1 MMQRL
6 SCLFYGFL
14 KIAANAQRLG
24 LGMIR
29 VAILIIF
36 VWIGGLKFR
45 NYEAEGIVPFVAN
58 SPFMSF
64 FYNEK
69 APEYRDYKL
78 KEGEYDAAK
87 HAWHEKNNTYGFSH
101 GLGLLI
107 MGIGIL
113 TFLGFFSARIGLAGE
128 LLAVIMTLGTLSFL
142 VTTPEV
148 WVPEL
153 GSGEYGFPLLSGA
166 GRLVIKDT
174 AILAGVVVLL
184 SDTARKLFCSILTRQ
199 SYYFWANGDLRKPYN
214 KPASLSQITS
224 ILQLFIK
231 QTSICHDNLLVLQL
245 NIKKEAT
252 TMDVAIIKYNAGN
265 IYSVSYALKRLG
277 VEATITADPELLC
290 KADKVIFPGVGEA
303 HTTMEHLKEHNLDT
317 IIKGLKQ
324 PVLGIC
330 LGMQLMCRH
339 SEEGDANCLGIFDT
353 EVKRFIPQQHMD
365 KVPHMG
371 WNTIT
376 NVKGGLFNKQLEN
389 KFVYFVHS
397 YYVPVNEYTAATTEY
412 ILPFSASLHK
422 DNFYATQFHPE
433 KSGSVGEVILSN
445 FLKL

>member
-1 MMQRL
+1 
-6 SCLFYGFL
+6 
-14 KIAANAQRLG
+14 
-24 LGMIR
+24 
-29 VAILIIF
+29 
-36 VWIGGLKFR
+36 
-45 NYEAEGIVPFVAN
+45 
-58 SPFMSF
+58 
-64 FYNEK
+64 
-69 APEYRDYKL
+69 
-78 KEGEYDAAK
+78 
-87 HAWHEKNNTYGFSH
+87 
-101 GLGLLI
+101 
-107 MGIGIL
+107 
-113 TFLGFFSARIGLAGE
+113 
-128 LLAVIMTLGTLSFL
+128 
-142 VTTPEV
+142 
-148 WVPEL
+148 
-153 GSGEYGFPLLSGA
+153 
-166 GRLVIKDT
+166 
-174 AILAGVVVLL
+174 
-184 SDTARKLFCSILTRQ
+184 
-199 SYYFWANGDLRKPYN
+199 
-214 KPASLSQITS
+214 
-224 ILQLFIK
+224 
-231 QTSICHDNLLVLQL
+231 
-245 NIKKEAT
+245 
-252 TMDVAIIKYNAGN
+252 MDVAIIKYNAGN

-324 PVLGIC
+324 PV
-330 LGMQLMCRH
+330 
-339 SEEGDANCLGIFDT
+339 LGIFDT